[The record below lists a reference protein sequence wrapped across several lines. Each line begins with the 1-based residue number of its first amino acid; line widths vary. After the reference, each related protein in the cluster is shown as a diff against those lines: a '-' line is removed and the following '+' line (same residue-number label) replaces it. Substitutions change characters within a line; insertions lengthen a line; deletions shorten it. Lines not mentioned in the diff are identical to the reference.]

1 MAGLYT
7 AAAAIGGSLISGM
20 FGKSNAKTQAAAAAQ
35 DQRTT
40 GVTDEFFKQLQQ
52 SISQMDKSV
61 AEKLFGTSNTT
72 DIINQLQTMQ
82 QQQATTGNT
91 ATDQTQTTVRGDA
104 GANNA
109 VLQNIMQL
117 SQQFGNGGEQ
127 AMDAAIAKT
136 LRSGA
141 GALAGVG
148 NRSGTFGDTTT
159 AILQND
165 LSTRAAE
172 AGVLAQQ
179 NAQTATSN
187 SLAQLMQALQGG
199 QEVTK
204 GNQVATNSQNT
215 NTSSTNQTT
224 ANNTSNTTT
233 TQDRTAQETA
243 AERTATSTEGQSKQ
257 TTDTFQDYLKDKS
270 AGVGTKTDLTAK
282 LGQGIG
288 TAPTVGTGAP
298 GTPTAGQ
305 PAGGATTNPLAGI
318 NLQLPALP
326 PTGAPV
332 TGAVMGGQPS
342 NAPVAQVAA
351 QPALGLPVAGMPA
364 KVNPLEGIV
373 QTTQPLDPN
382 NPLSQMAIDMP
393 GYAPVN
399 RFAVM

>member
-1 MAGLYT
+1 MNSSNNSSNQSRRWTSLWLRSYLGLPT
-7 AAAAIGGSLISGM
+7 PQTSSTSC
-20 FGKSNAKTQAAAAAQ
+20 KQCSNNRRQQ
-35 DQRTT
+35 
-40 GVTDEFFKQLQQ
+40 VTLQ
-52 SISQMDKSV
+52 
-61 AEKLFGTSNTT
+61 
-72 DIINQLQTMQ
+72 
-82 QQQATTGNT
+82 
-91 ATDQTQTTVRGDA
+91 TDQTQTTVRGDA
-104 GANNA
+104 TANNA

-141 GALAGVG
+141 GALAGIG

-204 GNQVATNSQNT
+204 GNQVATNTQNTNTTGTTQNTGT
-215 NTSSTNQTT
+215 NTSSTQ
-224 ANNTSNTTT
+224 T

-257 TTDTFQDYLKDKS
+257 TTDTFNDALKDKT
-270 AGVGTKTDLTAK
+270 AGVGTNNNPLAT

-288 TAPTVGTGAP
+288 TAPTIGTGAP

-305 PAGGATTNPLAGI
+305 PAGGATPNPLAGM
-318 NLQLPALP
+318 NLQLPVMP
-326 PTGAPV
+326 GTPVNTAPV
-332 TGAVMGGQPS
+332 MNGQPS
-342 NAPVAQVAA
+342 NAPMAQIAV
-351 QPALGLPVAGMPA
+351 QP
-364 KVNPLEGIV
+364 NPLAGIV
-373 QTTQPLDPN
+373 QTGQSMDPN
-382 NPLSQMAIDMP
+382 NPLGQMGIELP
-393 GYAPVN
+393 GYVDK